1 MLITRICQVSFAP
14 VAKTYMRTTFQTTF
28 PKGQPIRKYATE
40 GRNFRERLAQ
50 RKTIGEQIMQPAGET
65 AFNIGR
71 GAVAG
76 GAALGLGALCFYG
89 LGLSKDASVID
100 QAVMWPQ
107 YVRDRIKTT
116 YMYVAGSMFITAG
129 STMAALRS
137 PRVMAFV
144 SSNSLLSIA
153 VTMAAVIGSGM
164 VVQGIPYKKGFGTKQ
179 LAWIGHTALLGAVIA
194 PICFLGGPVI
204 IRAAWYTAGIVGGL
218 STLAVCAPSDK
229 FLSMGGPLALAFGA
243 VFAASIGNLFL
254 PPTTALGAGLYSIS
268 MYGGLL
274 VFSGLL
280 LYKTQMIIRAAEVH
294 PLNAPHPFDPVGAA
308 VSIYLDILN
317 IFIRMAMI
325 MSGGG
330 GGRKN

>member
-1 MLITRICQVSFAP
+1 
-14 VAKTYMRTTFQTTF
+14 
-28 PKGQPIRKYATE
+28 
-40 GRNFRERLAQ
+40 
-50 RKTIGEQIMQPAGET
+50 
-65 AFNIGR
+65 
-71 GAVAG
+71 
-76 GAALGLGALCFYG
+76 
-89 LGLSKDASVID
+89 
-100 QAVMWPQ
+100 MWPQ

-254 PPTTALGAGLYSIS
+254 PPTTALGAGLYSLS

-294 PLNAPHPFDPVGAA
+294 PLNAPHPFDPVGA
-308 VSIYLDILN
+308 
-317 IFIRMAMI
+317 
-325 MSGGG
+325 
-330 GGRKN
+330 